1 MPINAWSLAYEVLE
15 GTLDETYP
23 IIKNEKSSKGKR
35 SSDSREGLEDECDHI
50 E

>member
-1 MPINAWSLAYEVLE
+1 MINAYSLAAEILE
-15 GTLDETYP
+15 GTLDKNYP

>member
-23 IIKNEKSSKGKR
+23 IIKNEKSSKSKR
-35 SSDSREGLEDECDHI
+35 SPDSGEGLEDECDHI